1 MMAAPAPT
9 RFPTPPQAQAIEEAL
24 RRLMVM
30 PMEVIPAFF
39 GDPVPAIARAE
50 LPDEERAAVVTA
62 VNALLICMA
71 LPNELGLR
79 PNVKPLLTAL
89 PFPAQLHIICVMAA
103 LRVDPASAAPFLN
116 QHFG

>member
-1 MMAAPAPT
+1 MTAALAPT
-9 RFPTPPQAQAIEEAL
+9 RFPAPPQAQVIEEAL

-50 LPDEERAAVVTA
+50 LPDEDKAAVVTA
-62 VNALLICMA
+62 VNAFLICMA

-89 PFPAQLHIICVMAA
+89 PFPAQLHIICTMAA
-103 LRVDPASAAPFLN
+103 LRVNPVSAPRFLN